1 MYSRAVV
8 HPSAIVEPGAELAP
22 DVEVGPLC
30 HVGPH
35 VRLARGVRL
44 VSHVVVA
51 GRTRIG
57 AGTVVYPFASL
68 GLPPQDRK
76 FAGEPSRLEV
86 GARNVIREY
95 ATMHLGT
102 AGDRMVTTVGDDGL
116 FMVGSHIGHDSRVG
130 DHVVLTNHVSL
141 GGHTSVGDHVMVGA
155 ASGLHQFA
163 RIGAHAV
170 VGASTPVRRDVV
182 PFALCTGD
190 EARIAG
196 LNLVGLRRRGFDN
209 GRIRALQRALER
221 LFARAGTL
229 EGRLSAMERE
239 FAGHPDVA
247 QLVAFARAPSK
258 RGLARP

>member
-1 MYSRAVV
+1 MI
-8 HPSAIVEPGAELAP
+8 HPSAIVETGAELDA
-22 DVEVGPLC
+22 DVEIGPFC

-35 VRLARGVRL
+35 VRLAQGVRL

-57 AGTVVYPFASL
+57 TDTVIYPFACL

-76 FAGEPSRLEV
+76 FAGEPSRLEI

-102 AGDRMVTTVGDDGL
+102 KGDRMVTTVGDDGL
-116 FMVGSHIGHDSRVG
+116 FMVGSHVGHDSDVG
-130 DHVVLTNHVSL
+130 DHVVLTNHASL
-141 GGHTSVGDHVMVGA
+141 GGHTSVGDHVMMGA

-163 RIGAHAV
+163 RIGRHVV
-170 VGASTPVRRDVV
+170 VGAGTPVRRDVV

-190 EARIAG
+190 AARIEG

-209 GRIRALQRALER
+209 GRIRALQAAFER
-221 LFARAGTL
+221 LFAKVGTHT
-229 EGRLSAMERE
+229 ERLTAIEAEFGTHPEVRE
-239 FAGHPDVA
+239 
-247 QLVAFARAPSK
+247 LVAFARSPSK